1 MGVYRMN
8 YDQKM
13 INRIKRLQG
22 QLNGVV
28 KMMEEDR
35 DCKDVITQL
44 SSSKSAIQRLMAVIV
59 SENLVECVKAADD
72 NNEDSQ
78 ALIEEAIN
86 LLVKSK

>member
-1 MGVYRMN
+1 MN

-28 KMMEEDR
+28 KMMEEDK

-44 SSSKSAIQRLMAVIV
+44 SSSKSALQRLMA
-59 SENLVECVKAADD
+59 
-72 NNEDSQ
+72 
-78 ALIEEAIN
+78 
-86 LLVKSK
+86 